1 MSTWTQANFLV
12 LYRWEDDAWKVAD
25 FGATAEGTSKGKF
38 TTVYSRGTPSYR
50 APELLTDTPFYN
62 AKSDIWAV
70 GCIFYELAAKRK
82 AFNGDLGV
90 ERYALSPT
98 IFSIPETQ
106 FDWRIQDGAGRKDMD
121 RLIARMLQIECQTR
135 PSAVDLQGTFTHLDW
150 ILTNAL
156 RRSIKPKRTFRRKG
170 SNHTF
175 INVAN

>member
-1 MSTWTQANFLV
+1 MEN
-12 LYRWEDDAWKVAD
+12 DAWKVAD

-62 AKSDIWAV
+62 AKADIWAA
-70 GCIFYELAAKRK
+70 GCIFYELAAKKK

-98 IFSIPETQ
+98 TFSIPETQ
-106 FDWRIQDGAGRKDMD
+106 FGSHIEDGAGREDMD
-121 RLIARMLQIECQTR
+121 RLIARMLQIECKMR
-135 PSAVDLQGTFTHLDW
+135 PSAGDLQGTYSRLDR

-156 RRSIKPKRTFRRKG
+156 RRSIK

-175 INVAN
+175 IR